1 MTEDLGNI
9 LKEKLANTSIEG
21 EIVNLEP
28 LTGGASKEIWKFEVN
43 ANGKSDRYILR
54 RGSGVEGPLAIKTS
68 DEAKIQKTVRKLGA
82 QVPEI
87 VAVSSLDEE
96 LGDAY
101 IMKFVDGESIA
112 RKILRDEEYKNTLPK
127 LAFECGQSIAK
138 IHQAD
143 INEFP
148 FLPSKTV
155 FEQIND
161 LYQTY
166 VSFNQ
171 PSPVFEY
178 THLWLKKQNFGE
190 INDALVHGDFR
201 LGNIIVDKDGLKSV
215 IDWELAHIG
224 NPLQD
229 LGWIC
234 GNSWR
239 FGNTDKVVGGF
250 GDLAD
255 LLKGYNSVSNFQVDE
270 NMVKAWQVF
279 GTFRWGVI
287 CLIQASA
294 HLTGSV
300 NSVEKAAIGRRV
312 SETEIDIV
320 DLLFLG
326 GK

>member
-201 LGNIIVDKDGLKSV
+201 LGNIIVGKDGLKSV

-239 FGNTDKVVGGF
+239 FGNTNKVVGGF

-255 LLKGYNSVSNFQVDE
+255 LLKGYNSVSNYHVDE

-294 HLTGSV
+294 HLTGSI

>member
-87 VAVSSLDEE
+87 IAVSSLDEE

>member
-87 VAVSSLDEE
+87 IAVSSLDEE

-270 NMVKAWQVF
+270 DMVKAWQVF

>member
-21 EIVNLEP
+21 EIMNLEP

-201 LGNIIVDKDGLKSV
+201 LGNIIVGKDGLKSV

-239 FGNTDKVVGGF
+239 FGNTNKVVGGF

-255 LLKGYNSVSNFQVDE
+255 LLKGYNSVSNYHVNE

-294 HLTGSV
+294 HLTGSI

>member
-21 EIVNLEP
+21 EIENLEP

-87 VAVSSLDEE
+87 IAVSSLDEE

>member
-201 LGNIIVDKDGLKSV
+201 LGNIIVGKDGLKSV

-250 GDLAD
+250 GDLTD
-255 LLKGYNSVSNFQVDE
+255 LLKGYNSVSNYHVDE

-294 HLTGSV
+294 HLTGSI

>member
-1 MTEDLGNI
+1 MSKNLENVLAD
-9 LKEKLANTSIEG
+9 KLAEASIHG
-21 EIVNLEP
+21 TIQNLQP
-28 LTGGASKEIWKFEVN
+28 LTGGASKEIWKFEV
-43 ANGKSDRYILR
+43 KSDSRSEKFILR
-54 RGSGVEGPLAIKTS
+54 KGSGIEGPMAIKTS
-68 DEAKIQKTVRKLGA
+68 DEAKIQKTVISLGA
-82 QVPEI
+82 PVPEI
-87 VAVSSLDEE
+87 ISVSSVEE
-96 LGDAY
+96 PLGDAY
-101 IMKFVDGESIA
+101 IMKFVEGESIA
-112 RKILRDEEYKNTLPK
+112 RKVLRDKEYKEALK
-127 LAFECGQSIAK
+127 GLAFQCGESIAK

-143 INEFP
+143 INNFS
-148 FLPSKTV
+148 FLPKKTV
-155 FEQIND
+155 SEQLTD

-178 THLWLKKQNFGE
+178 THLWLQKQNFGE
-190 INDALVHGDFR
+190 LNDALVHGDFR
-201 LGNIIVDKDGLKSV
+201 LGNIIVDENGLQSI

-250 GDLAD
+250 GDLED
-255 LLKGYNSVSNFQVDE
+255 LLDGYNSVSEYKVNKE
-270 NMVKAWQVF
+270 IVKAWQVF

-294 HLTGSV
+294 HLSGSV

-312 SETEIDIV
+312 SETELDIV

-326 GK
+326 GS